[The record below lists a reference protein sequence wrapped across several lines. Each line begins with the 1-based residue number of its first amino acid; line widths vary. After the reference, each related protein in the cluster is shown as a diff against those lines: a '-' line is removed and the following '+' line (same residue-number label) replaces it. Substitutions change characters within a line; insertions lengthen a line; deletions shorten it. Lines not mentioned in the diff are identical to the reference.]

1 VTLAN
6 LADEPYLGAGLGQG
20 LGPLPPV
27 GNRSFPRVTSE
38 WALFLRRQGLRP
50 TDVSASATPSA
61 PLVFQVSSPLSDVS

>member
-1 VTLAN
+1 MTLAN

-38 WALFLRRQGLRP
+38 WALFLRSQGLRP
-50 TDVSASATPSA
+50 TDVSAAATLPA
-61 PLVFQVSSPLSDVS
+61 PLVFQISKQLSGVS